1 MTAHYRTRMARGERG
16 VVAPAQP
23 IRRRRR
29 RRDYSSVAA
38 TKLGISVEQY
48 RANVKAGQ
56 KWCSGHKAWHALAT
70 TPWTR
75 DKNKRS
81 GLAGSCAEWGRD
93 YVAARRAG

>member
-1 MTAHYRTRMARGERG
+1 MAHYRTRMARGERG

-29 RRDYSSVAA
+29 GRDDSSAAA
-38 TKLGISVEQY
+38 TRLGIPVEQY

-56 KWCSGHKAWHALAT
+56 KWCSGHREWHRLAT
-70 TPWTR
+70 TPWMGDR
-75 DKNKRS
+75 SKRS
-81 GLAGSCAEWGRD
+81 GLAGSCTAWGRE